1 MAASL
6 GNEPA
11 TIANGAAQPLVPM
24 EPQPVVMP
32 LPKRAYHKPVLKRL
46 GLLRSV
52 TGSGTSIDIP
62 G

>member
-11 TIANGAAQPLVPM
+11 TEANGADQPMAPM

-32 LPKRAYHKPVLKRL
+32 LPKRAYYKPVLKRL